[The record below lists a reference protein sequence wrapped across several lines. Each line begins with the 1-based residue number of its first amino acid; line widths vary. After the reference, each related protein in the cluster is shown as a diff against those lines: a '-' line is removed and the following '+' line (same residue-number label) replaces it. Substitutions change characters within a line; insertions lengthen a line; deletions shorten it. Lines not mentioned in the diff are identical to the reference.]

1 VRLALTRKGVT
12 AAEGWAV
19 ESLGIGLAELM
30 ERAGQAVAAEVLARS
45 VAGSIVVFCGAG
57 NNGGDG
63 WVASRLLH
71 EAGREVV
78 VVTASEPGRVGGI
91 AGDATLA
98 AVESGVRWVVA
109 PGEFPD
115 GILDGCSVVIDS
127 IFGIGFRVGPIA
139 SPYDAWIAA
148 INSHDALVISV
159 DIPSGVDAD
168 TGQAA
173 TPAVKADVTVAVI
186 APKVGSMLYPGAE
199 LSGEVAVRD
208 IGVSGAGAGSL
219 GGLELW
225 DREEY
230 CALLPHFGP
239 ATHKKSRGRVLIVA
253 GSGAYPGAAILAA
266 MGSQRSGAGYVS
278 LVVPHSIA
286 PIVQTR
292 LPSVVVIP
300 AEEEAPQVFS
310 AGASAVIAGMAC
322 DFDAVV
328 IGPGMTREPG
338 ATALIRELL
347 ETLDAPVVLDADGI
361 NAVVGAPHLP
371 ENRKAPTIITPH
383 AGELARV
390 LGVTPE
396 EVQSDRVGQ
405 ATRLAGPHLC
415 CVLKGART
423 LIAAEDRLV
432 LNLPG
437 GVELATAG
445 TGDVLAGIIGTFLAQ
460 GLSPL
465 EAGALGAFAH
475 GFAAE
480 SAAAKMTNRCV
491 IAEDIPDFLPEAFR
505 YLLGEYTADDG
516 ALT

>member
-1 VRLALTRKGVT
+1 MRLALTRQGVI
-12 AAEGWAV
+12 AAEQLAV

-30 ERAGQAVAAEVLARS
+30 ERAGQAVVAEVLARAA
-45 VAGSIVVFCGAG
+45 AGSVVVFCGAG

-91 AGDATLA
+91 AGDAALA
-98 AVESGVRWVVA
+98 AVESGVPWIVA
-109 PGEFPD
+109 PDRLPE
-115 GILDGCSVVIDS
+115 GILDGRTVVIDA
-127 IFGIGFRVGPIA
+127 IFGIGFRTRPVAP
-139 SPYDAWIAA
+139 PYDSWIVA

-159 DIPSGVDAD
+159 DIVSGLDAD
-168 TGQAA
+168 TGQVS
-173 TPAVKADVTVAVI
+173 TPAVNAAVTVALI
-186 APKVGSMLYPGAE
+186 APKVGSMLYPGAD

-208 IGVSGAGAGSL
+208 IGVSGLESRSL

-230 CALLPHFGP
+230 RTLLPKFGP
-239 ATHKKSRGRVLIVA
+239 TTHKKSRGRVLIVA
-253 GSGAYPGAAILAA
+253 GSGAYAGAAILTA
-266 MGSQRSGAGYVS
+266 MGAQRSGAGYVS
-278 LVVPHSIA
+278 LVVPRSIA
-286 PIVQTR
+286 PIAQGR
-292 LPSVVVIP
+292 LPSVVVMP

-310 AGASAVIAGMAC
+310 AGASIAIAGMAL

-328 IGPGMTREPG
+328 MGPGMTREPG
-338 ATALIRELL
+338 AEALVRQLI

-361 NAVVGAPHLP
+361 NAIVGQLHLFL
-371 ENRKAPTIITPH
+371 NRQAPTIITPH
-383 AGELARV
+383 AGELARLV
-390 LGVTPE
+390 GVTSE
-396 EVQSDRVGQ
+396 EVQSDRVRY

-415 CVLKGART
+415 CAFKGART
-423 LIAAEDRLV
+423 LIAGEGRLA

-460 GLSPL
+460 GLSPMN
-465 EAGALGAFAH
+465 AAALGAFVH

-480 SAAAKMTNRCV
+480 RAAAAMTNRCV

-505 YLLGEYTADDG
+505 YLLGE
-516 ALT
+516 